1 MLKLFCDLGEGTSL
15 PTRQI
20 VLILDADTAT
30 RQAVTRNF
38 LKVCNDK
45 GRAMRPKGPLRQVN
59 SLILTNSHGR
69 DALYSSSRRSAA
81 LAGDC
86 STTEKG

>member
-30 RQAVTRNF
+30 RQKATRDF
-38 LKVCNDK
+38 LKKCNDK
-45 GRAMRPKGPLRQVN
+45 GYASVPKGPLRQVN
-59 SLILTNSHGR
+59 SLVLTNSHGR
-69 DALYSSSRRSAA
+69 DALYSSARRSAA

-86 STTEKG
+86 GTTEKG